1 MSSTT
6 MKKVLIVDDDAKNIF
21 ALSAMLRSK
30 GWDTVSATS
39 MQEAMDVLA
48 NSKSIVIVLL
58 DMMMPDMDGYEGLG
72 LFRNDPLLKELP
84 VIAVTAQAMK
94 GDREKC
100 LAAGA
105 NEYVSKPI
113 NIDRLLAIMH
123 QFINS
128 NSGGIVAG

>member
-1 MSSTT
+1 
-6 MKKVLIVDDDAKNIF
+6 MKKILIVDDDAKNIF

-30 GWDTVSATS
+30 GWETISAAS
-39 MQEAMDVLA
+39 MLEAMQLLTNKESVG
-48 NSKSIVIVLL
+48 IMLL

-84 VIAVTAQAMK
+84 VIAVTAQAMN

-105 NEYVSKPI
+105 DEYVCKPI
-113 NIDRLLAIMH
+113 DIDRLLSLMH
-123 QFINS
+123 QFINT
-128 NSGGIVAG
+128 NRGDIVAG

>member
-1 MSSTT
+1 

-30 GWDTVSATS
+30 GWETISATS
-39 MQEAMDVLA
+39 MHEAMQLLTNKESVG
-48 NSKSIVIVLL
+48 IMLL

-84 VIAVTAQAMK
+84 VIAVTAQAMN

-105 NEYVSKPI
+105 DEYVCKPI
-113 NIDRLLAIMH
+113 NIDRLLNLMH
-123 QFINS
+123 QFINT
-128 NSGGIVAG
+128 NRGDIVAG

>member
-1 MSSTT
+1 

>member
-1 MSSTT
+1 
-6 MKKVLIVDDDAKNIF
+6 
-21 ALSAMLRSK
+21 
-30 GWDTVSATS
+30 
-39 MQEAMDVLA
+39 
-48 NSKSIVIVLL
+48 
-58 DMMMPDMDGYEGLG
+58 
-72 LFRNDPLLKELP
+72 LLKELP

>member
-1 MSSTT
+1 

-30 GWDTVSATS
+30 GWDTVSAST
-39 MQEAMDVLA
+39 MQEAMDLLA
-48 NSKSIVIVLL
+48 NTPVFDIMLL

-105 NEYVSKPI
+105 DEYVSKPI
-113 NIDRLLAIMH
+113 DIDRLLILMH
-123 QFINS
+123 QFINT
-128 NSGGIVAG
+128 NRGDIAAG

>member
-1 MSSTT
+1 
-6 MKKVLIVDDDAKNIF
+6 LIVDDDMKNIF
-21 ALSAMLRSK
+21 ALSAMLNAK
-30 GWDTVSATS
+30 GWGTLSATS
-39 MQEAMDVLA
+39 MKDCLFLLA
-48 NSKSIVIVLL
+48 ESKSIDIVLF

-72 LFRNDPLLKELP
+72 LYRQHPLLKELP

-113 NIDRLLAIMH
+113 DIDRLLVLMY
-123 QFINS
+123 QFTNT
-128 NSGGIVAG
+128 NSGNIFAG

>member
-105 NEYVSKPI
+105 DEYVSKPI
-113 NIDRLLAIMH
+113 DIDRLLTLMH
-123 QFINS
+123 QFINT
-128 NSGGIVAG
+128 NRGDIVAG

>member
-1 MSSTT
+1 
-6 MKKVLIVDDDAKNIF
+6 MKTVLIVDDDAKNIF

-30 GWDTVSATS
+30 GWETVSATS
-39 MQEAMDVLA
+39 MQEARDILA
-48 NSKSIVIVLL
+48 DSTSINIMLL
-58 DMMMPDMDGYEGLG
+58 DMMMPDMDGYEGLS
-72 LFRNDPLLKELP
+72 LLRNDTLLKNLP

-105 NEYVSKPI
+105 DEYVSKPI
-113 NIDRLLAIMH
+113 DIDRLINLMH

-128 NSGGIVAG
+128 NRGDIVAG

>member
-1 MSSTT
+1 

-21 ALSAMLRSK
+21 ALGAMLHSK
-30 GWDTVSATS
+30 GWETVSANS
-39 MQEAMDVLA
+39 MHEAMHILA
-48 NSKSIVIVLL
+48 NTKSVGIMLL

-72 LFRNDPLLKELP
+72 LFRNDPLLKDLP

-105 NEYVSKPI
+105 DEYVCKPI
-113 NIDRLLAIMH
+113 DIDRLLTLMH
-123 QFINS
+123 QFINT
-128 NSGGIVAG
+128 NRGDIVAG

>member
-1 MSSTT
+1 
-6 MKKVLIVDDDAKNIF
+6 MKKVLIVDDDVKNIF
-21 ALSAMLRSK
+21 ALGAMLRSK
-30 GWDTVSATS
+30 GWETVSANS
-39 MQEAMDVLA
+39 MHEAMHILA
-48 NSKSIVIVLL
+48 TTESVGIMLL

-105 NEYVSKPI
+105 DEYVCKPI
-113 NIDRLLAIMH
+113 DVDRLLTLMH
-123 QFINS
+123 QFINTKR
-128 NSGGIVAG
+128 GDIVAG